1 MSFESGGDMEN
12 PFDEADDEG
21 DDTQADEPVE
31 MDKEHTQPVE
41 DDESTN
47 DTTGQASSTA
57 RRDDLRGASVGQEF
71 GTRVDYISDLKS
83 GHRHSNEQ
91 LARALMQPE
100 YHSESPPVPYATWR
114 DGTSTARDRTTLEL
128 NPDVD
133 NLVRKAQTEF
143 EDRYGTNITKADL
156 REFAMVY
163 GLAHLDDVFEMAEE
177 WGIQYDN

>member
-12 PFDEADDEG
+12 PFEDADDEG
-21 DDTQADEPVE
+21 DDTQADESVE
-31 MDKEHTQPVE
+31 MDIEDTQPVE

-47 DTTGQASSTA
+47 NTTGQASSTT
-57 RRDDLRGASVGQEF
+57 RRDDLRGAGSGQESE
-71 GTRVDYISDLKS
+71 TKVDYISDLEC
-83 GHRHSNEQ
+83 GRRYSNER
-91 LARALMQPE
+91 LARALMRPE

-163 GLAHLDDVFEMAEE
+163 GLAHLDDIFEMAEE

>member
-1 MSFESGGDMEN
+1 MPKFRTLASYIYHRAGQDLPSGGW
-12 PFDEADDEG
+12 P
-21 DDTQADEPVE
+21 
-31 MDKEHTQPVE
+31 H
-41 DDESTN
+41 
-47 DTTGQASSTA
+47 
-57 RRDDLRGASVGQEF
+57 DDLLQGNDIWGE
-71 GTRVDYISDLKS
+71 VDLS
-83 GHRHSNEQ
+83 Q

-143 EDRYGTNITKADL
+143 EDRYGTNIPKADL
-156 REFAMVY
+156 REFAMVC
-163 GLAHLDDVFEMAEE
+163 GLAHFDDVFEMAEE

>member
-12 PFDEADDEG
+12 PFEDADDEG
-21 DDTQADEPVE
+21 DDTQADESVE
-31 MDKEHTQPVE
+31 MDMEHTQPVE

-47 DTTGQASSTA
+47 DATEQASSAA
-57 RRDDLRGASVGQEF
+57 RRDDIRGTSVGQESE
-71 GTRVDYISDLKS
+71 TEVDYISDLNS
-83 GHRHSNEQ
+83 GRRHSNEQ

-163 GLAHLDDVFEMAEE
+163 GLAHLENVFEMAEE